1 MVRTPTG
8 HTCEE
13 LSSKVL
19 DLATGERNKAVSLE
33 KVKHTLTEQ
42 IGDDADVVA
51 VIEAIPQV
59 DAFVAV
65 LLIIRRQRGQHS
77 QLDPRCIAVFLNR
90 PDDLHRAPGLAVLI
104 IRLDHLSKG
113 SLSKELDDGV

>member
-1 MVRTPTG
+1 MRTPTG